1 MNGWSLIFPIH
12 MKNCFSNILYNGSQ
26 PSKGGEKVILSPED
40 IWHDWEV
47 PLAPSGRGQGR

>member
-40 IWHDWEV
+40 IWHDWEL
-47 PLAPSGRGQGR
+47 PLASSG